1 MQIHKDGTSELS
13 DLGFAEYFGS
23 AAAALPDLDWD
34 GVSEL
39 AIGASRRPAVGMDR
53 YIGAVYVLFL
63 DASGG
68 VKSGGVARLTDG
80 YQGLALAPF
89 SFFGYSIASLSALH
103 LLLRCDGLRRRARG
117 VRRAFR
123 RAAVVRRGAERAA
136 RAAAPHDGECQDVR
150 AEAG

>member
-89 SFFGYSIASLSALH
+89 SFFGT
-103 LLLRCDGLRRRARG
+103 
-117 VRRAFR
+117 
-123 RAAVVRRGAERAA
+123 VVQA
-136 RAAAPHDGECQDVR
+136 
-150 AEAG
+150 

>member
-68 VKSGGVARLTDG
+68 VKSGGVE
-80 YQGLALAPF
+80 
-89 SFFGYSIASLSALH
+89 SSAQS
-103 LLLRCDGLRRRARG
+103 
-117 VRRAFR
+117 
-123 RAAVVRRGAERAA
+123 AA
-136 RAAAPHDGECQDVR
+136 Q
-150 AEAG
+150 AEAGNAVSRYQGSLGSV